1 MFQTLRTSTRT
12 HCASLS
18 ILICASLIASAQAD
32 EFTPEQA
39 QADLERLYSGLKS
52 AEADLF
58 ASTPKAVFDRH
69 YEELKAG
76 YQTPVSEAE
85 LFSDFQKFAALANHG
100 HTRLEGLSP
109 AWSDYMARDG
119 KLFPLS
125 LSVSHGDV
133 IVAAAPADSGVL
145 PGDRILSIDGKAN
158 PVWLKEIT
166 QFISAET
173 PALAYA
179 LMGRGDFY
187 YFWLAYGER
196 AHYQV
201 TVDRDGTEIAVD
213 LPALTLDVLQEN
225 VELEPGFEL
234 PGREAKHVADGIGYL
249 RPGPFFDYEAGASG
263 DPYNAEALAA
273 YQVFVDEAF
282 VSFLESD
289 TEHLI
294 LDLRDNPGG
303 DSSFSDPVIAWF
315 ATEPFR
321 FASEFRIRVSDETT
335 ASNQA
340 RLDLRDSAAGG
351 VSQKFADLFAGA
363 QNGELVL
370 FDIPETAP
378 RDGERFEGAIHVL
391 VNRYSYSNAVTVAAM
406 IQDYEFGTIYGEET
420 RDMAT
425 TYGAMEHFSLP
436 YSNFKVGY
444 PKAHII
450 RPNGETRSHPVTP
463 DVSIA
468 LPPLR
473 GTEDVMLR
481 DVVYK
486 IQHAE

>member
-1 MFQTLRTSTRT
+1 MLQTLRPSVRA

-18 ILICASLIASAQAD
+18 VLICASLVASAQAQ
-32 EFTPEQA
+32 EFTPDKA
-39 QADLERLYSGLKS
+39 KADLERLYSGLKS

-58 ASTPKAVFDRH
+58 ASTPKAVFDRQ

-76 YQTPVSEAE
+76 YQAPVSEAE

-109 AWSDYMARDG
+109 AWPDYMAREG

-125 LSVSHGDV
+125 LSVSHGEV
-133 IVAAAPADSGVL
+133 IVASAPDGSSIQ

-166 QFISAET
+166 QLISAET
-173 PALAYA
+173 PALAYS
-179 LMGRGDFY
+179 LMGQGDFY
-187 YFWLAYGER
+187 YFWLVYGER
-196 AHYQV
+196 AQYQV
-201 TVDRDGTEIAVD
+201 TVERDGFEVAVD
-213 LPALTLDVLQEN
+213 LAALPFEALEEN
-225 VELEPGFEL
+225 VILEPGFEL
-234 PGREAKHVADGIGYL
+234 PGREAKHIDDRIGYL
-249 RPGPFFDYEAGASG
+249 RPGPFFDFEAGPSR
-263 DPYNAEALAA
+263 DPYNAEALAT
-273 YQVFVDEAF
+273 YQAFVDEAF
-282 VSFLESD
+282 ASFLESGTD
-289 TEHLI
+289 HLI

-321 FASEFRIRVSDETT
+321 FASEFRIRVSEETT

-340 RLDLRDSAAGG
+340 RLDVRDSAAGG
-351 VSQKFADLFAGA
+351 VSQKFADLFASA
-363 QNGELVL
+363 ENGDMVL
-370 FDIPETAP
+370 FDIPETDP
-378 RDGERFEGAIHVL
+378 RDGERFEGDIHVL

-450 RPNGETRSHPVTP
+450 RPNGETSSHPVTP
-463 DVSIA
+463 DVSII
-468 LPPLR
+468 LPPVR

-481 DVVYK
+481 DVVQM
-486 IQHAE
+486 IQDID

>member
-1 MFQTLRTSTRT
+1 MFQTLTTSTRA
-12 HCASLS
+12 HCTSLS
-18 ILICASLIASAQAD
+18 ILICASLIAGAQAE
-32 EFTPEQA
+32 EFTPDQA
-39 QADLERLYSGLKS
+39 KADLERLYSGLKS

-58 ASTPKAVFDRH
+58 AATPKAVFDRH

-76 YQTPVSEAE
+76 YKSPVSEAD

-109 AWSDYMARDG
+109 AWPDYMARDG

-125 LSVSHGDV
+125 LSVSHGEV
-133 IVAAAPADSGVL
+133 IVASAPADSGIQ
-145 PGDRILSIDGKAN
+145 PGDRILSIDSKAN

-173 PALAYA
+173 PALAYS
-179 LMGRGDFY
+179 LMGQGDFY

-196 AHYQV
+196 AQYQV
-201 TVDRDGTEIAVD
+201 TVDRDGAELEVILAA
-213 LPALTLDVLQEN
+213 LPLDALEEN
-225 VELEPGFEL
+225 ITLEPGFEL
-234 PGREAKHVADGIGYL
+234 PGRESRQIADGIGYL

-273 YQVFVDEAF
+273 YQAFVDAAF
-282 VSFLESD
+282 SSFLESD
-289 TEHLI
+289 TDHVI

-315 ATEPFR
+315 ATEPFQ

-351 VSQKFADLFAGA
+351 VSQKFANLFTSAE
-363 QNGELVL
+363 NGDLVL

-378 RDGERFEGAIHVL
+378 REGARFEGDIHVL
-391 VNRYSYSNAVTVAAM
+391 INRYSYSNAVTVAAM
-406 IQDYEFGTIYGEET
+406 IQDYDFGTIYGEET

-450 RPNGETRSHPVTP
+450 RPNGETISHPVTP
-463 DVSIA
+463 DVSIT

-481 DVVYK
+481 DVVQK

>member
-18 ILICASLIASAQAD
+18 IFICASLIASAQAD

-52 AEADLF
+52 AEAHLF

-76 YQTPVSEAE
+76 YQTPVSEAK

-166 QFISAET
+166 QYISAET

-201 TVDRDGTEIAVD
+201 SGEPDRTKVAVGH
-213 LPALTLDVLQEN
+213 P
-225 VELEPGFEL
+225 PGNH
-234 PGREAKHVADGIGYL
+234 HVV
-249 RPGPFFDYEAGASG
+249 
-263 DPYNAEALAA
+263 AE
-273 YQVFVDEAF
+273 D
-282 VSFLESD
+282 
-289 TEHLI
+289 
-294 LDLRDNPGG
+294 
-303 DSSFSDPVIAWF
+303 VIA
-315 ATEPFR
+315 
-321 FASEFRIRVSDETT
+321 
-335 ASNQA
+335 
-340 RLDLRDSAAGG
+340 
-351 VSQKFADLFAGA
+351 
-363 QNGELVL
+363 
-370 FDIPETAP
+370 
-378 RDGERFEGAIHVL
+378 
-391 VNRYSYSNAVTVAAM
+391 
-406 IQDYEFGTIYGEET
+406 
-420 RDMAT
+420 
-425 TYGAMEHFSLP
+425 
-436 YSNFKVGY
+436 
-444 PKAHII
+444 
-450 RPNGETRSHPVTP
+450 RP
-463 DVSIA
+463 
-468 LPPLR
+468 
-473 GTEDVMLR
+473 
-481 DVVYK
+481 
-486 IQHAE
+486 